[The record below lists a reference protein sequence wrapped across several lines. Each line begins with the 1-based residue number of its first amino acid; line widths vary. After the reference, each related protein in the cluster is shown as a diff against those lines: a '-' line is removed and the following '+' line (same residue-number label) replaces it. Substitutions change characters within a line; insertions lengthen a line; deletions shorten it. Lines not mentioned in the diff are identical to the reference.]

1 MLNMNP
7 WNTIQQLE
15 ADNSSLAKQ
24 AILKDALA
32 YSCPEDKQGT
42 IADYSDND
50 FILGIQWALDPLVTF
65 GVKQV
70 PIREGADGEGL
81 PMKEFEELAS
91 QLQHRALTGHA
102 ARDAIIQDMEMAT
115 NEQWNDWYRR
125 ILIKDLRCG
134 TGAKLINKVVP
145 DTIPLFGCM
154 LAHDGAKHPKK
165 IEGVCY
171 IEYKYDGVRVLA
183 IVQNGDATLYSR
195 NGKLL
200 ENFPHINEALSKPEF
215 EGLVFDGEV
224 MSDDFQ
230 TLMRQVHRK
239 EGAQTEDSYLAVFDM
254 LTLEEFNEGGT
265 SMSAVDRRDRL
276 TDLSGEFNYR
286 IQLVEATLVNLDLDE
301 GQVKFKDMNK
311 LALDE
316 GYEGLMIKPA
326 HEGYKCKRSHAWLKI
341 KPFIEV
347 TLEVVG
353 TEEGTGKNEGM
364 LGALVVEGNDDGKF
378 FHLNVGS
385 GLTDDMRKDVWAV
398 KDAVIGQLVEIRADA
413 ATQSQDAE
421 DTWSLRFPRFKTF
434 RGFELGEKL

>member
-1 MLNMNP
+1 MKP
-7 WNTIQQLE
+7 WNIIQELE
-15 ADNSSLAKQ
+15 ANSSTLAKQ
-24 AILKDALA
+24 DIIKANI
-32 YSCPEDKQGT
+32 
-42 IADYSDND
+42 DND
-50 FILGIQWALDPLVTF
+50 ELIVGATKCLDPMVTF

-70 PIREGADGEGL
+70 PVSDTDGSGLDASAFEVLADALINRE
-81 PMKEFEELAS
+81 
-91 QLQHRALTGHA
+91 LTGHA
-102 ARDAIIQDMEMAT
+102 ARDAIQALCDKAT

-134 TGAKLINKVVP
+134 TGAKLFNKVKK

-165 IEGVCY
+165 IAGECY
-171 IEYKYDGVRVLA
+171 IEYKYDGVRVIA
-183 IVQNGDATLYSR
+183 IVTNGDATLYSR

-224 MSDDFQ
+224 MSEDFQ

-254 LTLEEFNEGGT
+254 LTLEEFNAKGT
-265 SMSAVDRRDRL
+265 RMSAVDRRDRL
-276 TDLSGEFNYR
+276 ESLSGSFNYR
-286 IQLVEATLVNLDLDE
+286 IQLVDATLVNLDLDE
-301 GQVKFKDMNK
+301 GQAKFKAMNK

-326 HEGYKCKRSHAWLKI
+326 HLGYDCKRSHAWLKI

-347 TLEVVG
+347 TLTVVG
-353 TEEGTGKNEGM
+353 VEEGTGKNAGM
-364 LGALVVEGNDDGKF
+364 LGAFIVEGNDDGKN

-398 KDAVIGQLVEIRADA
+398 KDSVIGQLVEIRADA
-413 ATQSQDAE
+413 ATQSQDA
-421 DTWSLRFPRFKTF
+421 DDVWSLRFPRFKTF
-434 RGFELGEKL
+434 RGFEVGEKL

>member
-1 MLNMNP
+1 MNP

-24 AILKDALA
+24 AILKPALDYVA
-32 YSCPEDKQGT
+32 ESTGT
-42 IADYSDND
+42 VADYTDND
-50 FILGIQWALDPLVTF
+50 FIMGVQLALDPMVTF

-70 PIREGADGEGL
+70 PVRTGKDGEGY

-91 QLQHRALTGHA
+91 QLQLRHLTGHD
-102 ARDAIIQDMEMAT
+102 ARDAIFQAMKLST

-134 TGAKLINKVVP
+134 TGAKLINKVKK

-165 IEGVCY
+165 ITGVCY
-171 IEYKYDGVRVLA
+171 IEYKYDGVRVIA
-183 IVQNGDATLYSR
+183 IVQNGIATLHSR

-200 ENFPHINEALSKPEF
+200 ENFPHIEEALSKPEF

-224 MSDDFQ
+224 MSEDFQ

-254 LTLEEFNEGGT
+254 LTLDEFNAGYT
-265 SMSAVDRRDRL
+265 PMSAIDRRDRIEQ
-276 TDLSGEFNYR
+276 LSGLFNYR

-301 GQVKFKDMNK
+301 GQAKFKAMNK

-347 TLEVVG
+347 TLTVVG
-353 TEEGTGKNEGM
+353 VEEGTGKNAGM
-364 LGALVVEGNDDGKF
+364 LGAFVVEGNDDGKD

-398 KDAVIGQLVEIRADA
+398 KDSVIGQLVEIRADA
-413 ATQSQDAE
+413 ATQSQDA
-421 DTWSLRFPRFKTF
+421 DDVWSLRFPRFKTF
-434 RGFELGEKL
+434 RGFQIGEKL